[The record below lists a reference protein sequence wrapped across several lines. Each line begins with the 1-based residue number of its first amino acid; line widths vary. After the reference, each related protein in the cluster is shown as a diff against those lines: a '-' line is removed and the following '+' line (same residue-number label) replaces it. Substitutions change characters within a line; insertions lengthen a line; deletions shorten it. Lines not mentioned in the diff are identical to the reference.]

1 MRNARARPQQCW
13 KSFKEELCKRI
24 QHCCATLGW
33 SQVLHDIRRIRKY
46 LTLDSTRCLVHTLVM
61 GRVDYCNS
69 VNNKLQLLQNMATR
83 IVTNTPQF
91 CQTTPVLCQ
100 LLWLPVSVRIKFKVV
115 LVTSKAI
122 YMHWFH
128 IIYKIQWKSRRSPPT
143 TLGQKM
149 NCYYVTIHLLIESYN
164 CLFNCTHREIY
175 TKFLGFLG
183 NFAYNFI

>member
-69 VNNKLQLLQNMATR
+69 VNYTLQRLQNMAAR
-83 IVTNTPQF
+83 LVTNTPQF
-91 CQTTPVLCQ
+91 CQITPVLCQ
-100 LLWLPVSVRIKFKVV
+100 LLWLPISVRIKFKVI

-128 IIYKIQWKSRRSPPT
+128 IIYKNSMEVKKKS
-143 TLGQKM
+143 
-149 NCYYVTIHLLIESYN
+149 SYN
-164 CLFNCTHREIY
+164 LRSKDE
-175 TKFLGFLG
+175 LLLP
-183 NFAYNFI
+183 YNTFINRIL